1 MNNIYPPATQ
11 RPGPIDKQGYGSVVV
26 NACRGVVCHSM
37 VGYKAGAL
45 IELDKASRRASW
57 HFSVL
62 QSGEVLQ
69 HYPVNAVTWH
79 CGSAQ
84 WNEKLIG
91 IEHEGGFDPVDEPL
105 TDAQREASVALVRW
119 LSQECGFPLE
129 RKVALWEHNEV
140 APPSDAT
147 SCPSNRIPWD
157 AYTEEHMPTAE
168 YESLKETQD
177 AIKATLAGN
186 AIDTN
191 KRLEALQASTD
202 FLIKVVNDLAPRVK
216 ALEAK

>member
-1 MNNIYPPATQ
+1 MNIYPPATQ

-37 VGYKAGAL
+37 VGYRAGAL

-84 WNEKLIG
+84 WNGKLIG

-157 AYTEEHMPTAE
+157 AYTEARMYDDQTIDAKF
-168 YESLKETQD
+168 LKAIAFLQGQMKDDRNALAD
-177 AIKATLAGN
+177 AIGKLAQANATSFKG
-186 AIDTN
+186 IED
-191 KRLEALQASTD
+191 RLT
-202 FLIKVVNDLAPRVK
+202 

>member
-37 VGYKAGAL
+37 VGYRAGAL

-91 IEHEGGFDPVDEPL
+91 IEHEGGFDPADEPL

-157 AYTEEHMPTAE
+157 AYTEARMYDDQTIDVKF
-168 YESLKETQD
+168 LKAIAFLQGQMKDDRNALAD
-177 AIKATLAGN
+177 AIGKLAQANATSFKG
-186 AIDTN
+186 IED
-191 KRLEALQASTD
+191 RLTALG
-202 FLIKVVNDLAPRVK
+202 
-216 ALEAK
+216 AK